1 MEALL
6 PEGFVHSS
14 RSAAVHTA
22 AKSHTGYYSVR
33 PARRRAHPGLP
44 GLLAHFHRAEYSARR
59 REAFPG
65 RRSEYFHFH
74 REAQEPVNRH
84 FHKGGPAPAR
94 QRIHKEVPKLHRPSH
109 REGPQTVQR
118 HSHQELPSPLLLLLL
133 HPFYSGHIRSLYRHR
148 FSSAPRIPDKIHILH
163 PRTYIILHY
172 SGRFYLPKA
181 FSFFPLF
188 PAKPESYFFP
198 ESLLTVI
205 FQYTLTHHR

>member
-6 PEGFVHSS
+6 PEGFVHSN

-22 AKSHTGYYSVR
+22 AKSHTGYYSAR

-44 GLLAHFHRAEYSARR
+44 VPLAHFHRAEYSARR
-59 REAFPG
+59 REA
-65 RRSEYFHFH
+65 
-74 REAQEPVNRH
+74 QEPVNRH
-84 FHKGGPAPAR
+84 FHKGGPVPAR

-109 REGPQTVQR
+109 REGPQPVQR

-163 PRTYIILHY
+163 PRTYIILHC
-172 SGRFYLPKA
+172 SGRFYVPKA

-188 PAKPESYFFP
+188 PARPESYFFS